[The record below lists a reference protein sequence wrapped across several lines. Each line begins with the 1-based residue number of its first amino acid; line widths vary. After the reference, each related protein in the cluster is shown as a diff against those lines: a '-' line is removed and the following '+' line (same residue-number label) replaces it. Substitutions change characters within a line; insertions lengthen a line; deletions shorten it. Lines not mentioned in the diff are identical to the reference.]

1 MLSGSSQVQL
11 LGSWLGKPQRTMGFQ
26 LFLLFTPF
34 FKQHSFM
41 QGKGLH
47 AVLESQLIPA
57 RVADHKPFTGRSAHQ
72 QTSTPHHGGNEY
84 TVLARFST
92 SLSQSREKASTIP
105 LIFGILPKSQDQ
117 ILDPS
122 EQARICVILRALQL
136 GTGSWMWLECT
147 FTKRKKKMN
156 EHCWFMTS
164 AVWHTSF
171 EHQCLVQLQ

>member
-1 MLSGSSQVQL
+1 
-11 LGSWLGKPQRTMGFQ
+11 
-26 LFLLFTPF
+26 
-34 FKQHSFM
+34 M

-122 EQARICVILRALQL
+122 EQARISDLNSLAAGNWELNV
-136 GTGSWMWLECT
+136 TGVHL
-147 FTKRKKKMN
+147 
-156 EHCWFMTS
+156 
-164 AVWHTSF
+164 
-171 EHQCLVQLQ
+171 HQA